1 MDRYGSTARTLVM
14 IQMSCPALWN
24 YMSDY
29 TILNRVE
36 KMFKFSEARE
46 VIEEFYG
53 LKIRRAVE
61 ALLNEGS
68 LELGCYEANVQAA
81 NLTHAAIN
89 EYGVEYTP
97 WAIAECRHLPKMV
110 ASSEIVSITRGFEEY
125 SSVITIRNSEG
136 EHRIGVLNRHVDRR
150 IRILFYP
157 NRMVSVIKDLSKV
170 ASLCRATRATL
181 IKDSNGREFIAVDDP
196 DVNINSIHRMFS
208 LPAQRPWI
216 EVVMCSKKW
225 TKRRHTSEQK
235 EGYYRVYKRVV
246 KKALEGF
253 IENGRSFTSI
263 KKAVRGVKICGK
275 ELENAEVIERMIQY
289 LKPYNRKE

>member
-29 TILNRVE
+29 TNLNRVE
-36 KMFKFSEARE
+36 KMFRFSEARE
-46 VIEEFYG
+46 SIEEFYG

-89 EYGVEYTP
+89 EYGVEYAP

-136 EHRIGVLNRHVDRR
+136 EHRIGILNRHVDRR

-208 LPAQRPWI
+208 LPTKRPWI

-225 TKRRHTSEQK
+225 TKRKIMCERR
-235 EGYYRVYKRVV
+235 EGYYRTYKRVV
-246 KKALEGF
+246 KNSLENF
-253 IENGRSFTSI
+253 LENGRSFTSI
-263 KKAVRGVKICGK
+263 KKAVRGVKVNGK
-275 ELENAEVIERMIQY
+275 EIEDAEVIERMVQY